1 MTTDFNRTVIML
13 FSFRTYSQGHKNCLW
28 TPLVFLIAVPTPN
41 PINVSKS
48 VTTIGD
54 VKQKLGAE
62 EEFVCFW
69 EKMEDF
75 V

>member
-1 MTTDFNRTVIML
+1 M
-13 FSFRTYSQGHKNCLW
+13 
-28 TPLVFLIAVPTPN
+28 FLIAVPTPN